1 MHRVLL
7 RLVMVIGLCA
17 AGPRLLTQTLLPDVQ
32 ERRLDNGARVL
43 LVERPGLGVVRAQV
57 CLVGGKADTGSL
69 PSPAADLLAQCLFG
83 PPLSG
88 EAKSPGDLESLL
100 KWEEGVHESLRTE
113 LLKRARQPNLP
124 QGSESRDLESV
135 HRQLLERF
143 RRLRGEPDPMDAL
156 GASRREI
163 RVEADLISCG
173 VDLPVAAL
181 GAWSAHTAGRLKEP
195 LLARFP
201 LERQRMIESRDPES
215 ESVRRTLDVV
225 LSTALAGQPYAQ
237 AAFLEPSAIEG
248 LTWTAMRGYAKRA
261 VASDR
266 IVVVL
271 VGDVRMSS
279 VLPTLQATF
288 GVLEAEPIDGG
299 RREDASMTL
308 PGGTGGRRIQV
319 NMPGENRLFMGWR
332 IPPRTHPDSQAL
344 QVLAK
349 MLAGGELSRLNVRV
363 RSHVPGGRDPS
374 LLLIDGVA
382 GMNLG
387 LSGLEQAIRSEVIR
401 LQRGNFKDGEIRR
414 AQRLVEATQ
423 VVDQEDAAELA
434 DALGLAQCQGGDWRL
449 AFRALQIKRDHAP
462 QEIQG
467 VALTYLISDQSIL
480 VALEP
485 DPILQPQ
492 DQVEIETAR
501 VLTRI
506 LEARLESP
514 GKVESVVR
522 EALRQLRMLSL
533 REREQTLRLLQSQ
546 VKP

>member
-1 MHRVLL
+1 MNRVLL
-7 RLVMVIGLCA
+7 RVVMVIGLCA
-17 AGPRLLTQTLLPDVQ
+17 PGPRLLSQALLPDVQ

-43 LVERPGLGVVRAQV
+43 LVERPGLGAVRAQV
-57 CLVGGKADTGSL
+57 FLVGGKADTGSL
-69 PSPAADLLAQCLFG
+69 PSPAADLLARCLFG
-83 PPLSG
+83 PPMDG
-88 EAKSPGDLESLL
+88 EAKAPGDLEALL
-100 KWEEGVHESLRTE
+100 KWEEGVHESLRND

-124 QGSESRDLESV
+124 QDTESRDLELV
-135 HRQLLERF
+135 HRQLLDRF
-143 RRLRGEPDPMDAL
+143 RKLATGPDPMDAM

-163 RVEADLISCG
+163 RVEADLVSCG
-173 VDLPVAAL
+173 ADLPVSAL
-181 GAWSAHTAGRLKEP
+181 GAWSDHLAGRLKEP

-201 LERQRMIESRDPES
+201 LERLRMIEAQDPES
-215 ESVRRTLDVV
+215 ESLRRTMDVV
-225 LSTALAGQPYAQ
+225 LSTALPGQPYAQ
-237 AAFLEPSAIEG
+237 AAFLEPPAIEG

-261 VASDR
+261 VGSER

-271 VGDVRMSS
+271 VGDVHMAS
-279 VLPTLQATF
+279 VLPTMQATF
-288 GVLEAEPIDGG
+288 GTLGAGPADGSL
-299 RREDASMTL
+299 REDATMAL

-319 NMPGENRLFMGWR
+319 NMHGENRLFMGWR
-332 IPPRTHPDSQAL
+332 IPPRTHPDGQAL
-344 QVLAK
+344 QVLAQ

-363 RSHVPGGRDPS
+363 RTHVPGGRDPS
-374 LLLIDGVA
+374 LLLVDGVA

-414 AQRLVEATQ
+414 AQRLVEAAQ

-434 DALGLAQCQGGDWRL
+434 DGLGRAQCQGGDWRL
-449 AFRALQIKRDHAP
+449 AFRALQVKRDLAP

-467 VALTYLISDQSIL
+467 AALTYLVSDQSVL
-480 VALEP
+480 VMLEP

-492 DQVEIETAR
+492 DQVEVETAR

-506 LEARLESP
+506 LEARLENP
-514 GKVESVVR
+514 GKVEAVVR